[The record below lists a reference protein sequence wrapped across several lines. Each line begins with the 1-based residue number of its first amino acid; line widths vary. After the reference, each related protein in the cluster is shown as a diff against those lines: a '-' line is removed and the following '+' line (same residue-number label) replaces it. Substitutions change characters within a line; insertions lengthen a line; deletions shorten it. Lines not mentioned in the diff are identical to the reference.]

1 MKRALVI
8 GIGSPI
14 ISDDAIGIRVAEEIM
29 RLDMPN
35 VDVEEASVSGLDMIE
50 KMLDHDRVII
60 VDAIVTKQ
68 LEPGEVVVLTPDIF
82 SSSVHG
88 TNPHETNI
96 ATALELGRR
105 LEPERFPKEI
115 FFVAIEA
122 LNTIDISEE
131 MTPPVKAALP
141 VAVKKVLELLQN

>member
-1 MKRALVI
+1 MKPALVI

-29 RLDMPN
+29 KLGLPN
-35 VDVEEASVSGLDMIE
+35 VDVEEASVSGLDLIE
-50 KMLDHDRVII
+50 KMLDHEPVII
-60 VDAIVTKQ
+60 VDAIVTKE
-68 LEPGEVVVLTPDIF
+68 LEPGEVVVLMPDVF
-82 SSSVHG
+82 SSTVHG

-105 LEPERFPKEI
+105 LEPERFPKKI
-115 FFVAIEA
+115 YFVAIRA

-141 VAVKKVLELLQN
+141 VAVKKVLSLLNA

>member
-50 KMLDHDRVII
+50 KMLDHERVII

-68 LEPGEVVVLTPDIF
+68 LEPGDGGRPDAGRYSARASTARTRTRRTSPPPLSLEGDWSQNASPRRY
-82 SSSVHG
+82 SSSRSKH
-88 TNPHETNI
+88 
-96 ATALELGRR
+96 
-105 LEPERFPKEI
+105 
-115 FFVAIEA
+115 
-122 LNTIDISEE
+122 
-131 MTPPVKAALP
+131 
-141 VAVKKVLELLQN
+141 